1 MAVKNFTDVVAD
13 NHDAESVEL
22 TTDEL
27 KEKGV
32 TIQGF
37 GLTPG
42 QAVYIPTLAEGRK
55 TFKRAIRKG
64 GEKNVP
70 VVVAIVAEKTGDKYK
85 LTRKGIEVGI
95 SSLFNLD
102 ADNKPHENDD
112 TCKAVAHLSN
122 HSERLDALGGKV
134 ILAGN
139 EVMIKVPRTERSTDA
154 QGNLHINRIYN
165 DEGKLQVREK
175 RITPSRILA
184 NTEWAE

>member
-1 MAVKNFTDVVAD
+1 MAAKYENLVAS

-22 TTDEL
+22 TADEL

-42 QAVYIPTLAEGRK
+42 QAVYIPTVAEGRK

-64 GEKNVP
+64 GDANVP
-70 VVVAIVAEKTGDKYK
+70 VVVAVVATKNGDKYK
-85 LTRKGIEVGI
+85 LTNQGIEVGI

-102 ADNKPHENDD
+102 AENKPHEKDE
-112 TCKAVAHLSN
+112 TCKATVQFAN
-122 HSERLDALGGKV
+122 HYERLDFLGGKV
-134 ILAGN
+134 ILGLT
-139 EVMIKVPRTERSTDA
+139 EETIKVPRTERTTDA
-154 QGNLHINRIYN
+154 NNKLHINRIYN
-165 DEGKLQVREK
+165 DEGKLMVREK
-175 RITPSRILA
+175 RIVPSRILA